1 MAYKINTY
9 CTNILIILLIATYS
23 FAQDSNFVKKY
34 DNLLSLKTFNYSD
47 GFTFSNKATGLKYI
61 PDNHSGI
68 GLGVWFKYLPF
79 DIFFRQEINIASS
92 KYHNIRTTDMQ
103 LKGYCKFFVGDIYI
117 QRYRGFYEK
126 IGDGYVN
133 DNDLEKLPYKPDLSV
148 FQFDMIGKY
157 IFNHEQFSYKAGFT
171 ANERQLISAGSVTVG
186 AALYFIKIRS
196 DSLLVA
202 RQKCDLRSCNFGFNV
217 GYAYNYVFGKRSTL
231 FASGMLGINA
241 SASVLKNGLV
251 NGVNLSPTLH
261 IKLAYWLNYNK
272 WSYGITATYN
282 IIHHTINDD
291 FIMYIHTRRAE
302 MMVIR
307 RIWCKSHKSNI
318 THVI

>member
-1 MAYKINTY
+1 MVA
-9 CTNILIILLIATYS
+9 TNS

-34 DNLLSLKTFNYSD
+34 DNVLSLKGFNYSD
-47 GFTFSNKATGLKYI
+47 GFTFSNQATGLKYI

-79 DIFFRQEINIASS
+79 DVFFRQEINITPHK

-117 QRYRGFYEK
+117 QKYRGFYEK
-126 IGDGYVN
+126 IGDGYI
-133 DNDLEKLPYKPDLSV
+133 DDDELEKLPYKPDLSV

-171 ANERQLISAGSVTVG
+171 ANERQLISAGSVTAG

-196 DSLLVA
+196 DSLLIS
-202 RQKCDLRSCNFGFNV
+202 RQKCDLRSCNIGVNV
-217 GYAYNYVFGKRSTL
+217 GYAYNFVFGKRSTL
-231 FASGMLGINA
+231 FASGMLGLNA
-241 SASVLKNGLV
+241 SASVLKHGQPNGI
-251 NGVNLSPTLH
+251 NFSPTLH
-261 IKLAYWLNYNK
+261 IKSAYWLNYTK

-291 FIMYIHTRRAE
+291 FIMYIHTRRTE

-307 RIWCKSHKSNI
+307 RIGFKSRKTNTS
-318 THVI
+318 VI